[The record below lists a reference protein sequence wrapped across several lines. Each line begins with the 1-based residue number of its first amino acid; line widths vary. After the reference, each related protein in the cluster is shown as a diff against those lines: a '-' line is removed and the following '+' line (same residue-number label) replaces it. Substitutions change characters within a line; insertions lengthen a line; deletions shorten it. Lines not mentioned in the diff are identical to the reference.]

1 MLGNMDFVQDPR
13 MITGRIR
20 AADTEQQVQQRLVG
34 RYEAVQG
41 MVVDYALGL
50 AILGLFRDFLTP
62 VLVITALLVTKMIW
76 DIARLWR
83 FAISLNPIAALGQMA
98 NTVGAC
104 AIALL
109 AWFSLELLGVIVPGI
124 ESFALSAALMSGAW
138 TLGAAFNT
146 FFMNGFLRGHSRISL
161 EVNDA

>member
-1 MLGNMDFVQDPR
+1 MLGSIEFVQDPR
-13 MITGRIR
+13 MITGRLR
-20 AADTEQQVQQRLVG
+20 AADTEEQVQQRLVG
-34 RYEAVQG
+34 RYDVVQA

-50 AILGLFRDFLTP
+50 AILGLFRDLLTP
-62 VLVITALLVTKMIW
+62 VLVITVLLLAKMVW

-83 FAISLNPIAALGQMA
+83 FAISFNPIAVLGQMA
-98 NTVGAC
+98 HTVGAC

-109 AWFSLELLGVIVPGI
+109 AWCSLELLGAIVPGI
-124 ESFALSAALMSGAW
+124 ESFALSAGLMSGAW

>member
-1 MLGNMDFVQDPR
+1 MLGTIEFVQDPR
-13 MITGRIR
+13 MITGRLR
-20 AADTEQQVQQRLVG
+20 AADTEEQVQQRLVG
-34 RYEAVQG
+34 RYEVVQQ

-50 AILGLFRDFLTP
+50 AILGLFRDLLTP
-62 VLVITALLVTKMIW
+62 VLVITVLLVAKMIW

-83 FAISLNPIAALGQMA
+83 FAISFNPIAVLGQMA

-109 AWFSLELLGVIVPGI
+109 AWCLLELLGAIVPGI
-124 ESFALSAALMSGAW
+124 ECFALSAALMSGAW

-146 FFMNGFLRGHSRISL
+146 FFMNGFLRSHSRISL
-161 EVNDA
+161 EGNDA

>member
-1 MLGNMDFVQDPR
+1 MLGNMELVPDPR
-13 MITGRIR
+13 MITGHLRVT
-20 AADTEQQVQQRLVG
+20 DTDERVQQRIVG

-50 AILGLFRDFLTP
+50 AILGLFREFLTQ
-62 VLVITALLVTKMIW
+62 VLVITVLLVAKMVW

-83 FAISLNPIAALGQMA
+83 FAISFNPIAVLGQMVL
-98 NTVGAC
+98 TVGAC

-109 AWFSLELLGVIVPGI
+109 AWCSLELLGAIVPGI
-124 ESFALSAALMSGAW
+124 ESFALSAGLMSGAW

-161 EVNDA
+161 EANDA